1 MRKLKFLRAPFF
13 LAALILI
20 PAAFLP
26 ARAGART
33 IHYVVVEGIVN
44 PVQAEFIIKSI
55 KRASDESA
63 EAVVLQIDTPGGL
76 DLSMRDIVKA
86 ILASEV
92 PIVVYVAPAGSRA
105 ASAGVFITYAAHAAA
120 MSPGTNIGSAHPV
133 MMGAGGSEKMDDEM
147 KKKIEN
153 DAVAYLQG
161 IAGKRG
167 RNAEWAEQ
175 AVRQSVNITAEE
187 ALRLGVIDILAP
199 SRDELFKKLD
209 GRHIET
215 AGGVRVLRTKDADV
229 KEIEMNLRYRLLS
242 VITNPNVAYVLMM
255 IGLAGLYFELSNP
268 GLILPG
274 VVGAVSLVL
283 AFYAF
288 QTLPINYAGLLLI
301 ALGVFFFVLE
311 IKIVSYG
318 LLSIAG
324 VISLVLGSMLLFDT
338 TLPFMKVSFPVMLPM
353 ILFVAGIL
361 VFTMYWAAR
370 IHKRRPVS
378 GAEGFKDKI
387 GKAVTDIGAAE
398 GKVFVEGEYWNAVS
412 DAPIKEG
419 ESIKVVS
426 LNEMTLKVIKA

>member
-1 MRKLKFLRAPFF
+1 MRKLKSLRTPFF

-26 ARAGART
+26 ARAGAGT
-33 IHYVVVEGIVN
+33 IHYAAVEGIVN
-44 PVQAEFIIKSI
+44 PVQAEFIIKTV

-76 DLSMRDIVKA
+76 DLSMRDIVKT
-86 ILASEV
+86 ILSSEV
-92 PIVVYVAPAGSRA
+92 PVVVYVAPAGSRA

-133 MMGAGGSEKMDDEM
+133 MMGAGGSEKMDDEI

-153 DAVAYLQG
+153 DAVAYLRG

-187 ALRLGVIDILAP
+187 ALRLRVIDILAP
-199 SRDELFKKLD
+199 SREELFKKLD
-209 GRHIET
+209 GMRVET
-215 AGGVRVLRTKDADV
+215 AGGARVLRTKDADV
-229 KEIEMNLRYRLLS
+229 KEVEMNLRYRLLN
-242 VITNPNVAYVLMM
+242 VITNPNVAYILMM
-255 IGLAGLYFELSNP
+255 IGLTGLYFELSNP

-324 VISLVLGSMLLFDT
+324 IISLVLGSMLLFDT
-338 TLPFMKVSFPVMLPM
+338 TLPFMKVSFSVMLPM

-361 VFTMYWAAR
+361 VFTMYWAAS

-387 GKAVTDIGAAE
+387 GKAVTNIDTAD
-398 GKVFVEGEYWNAVS
+398 GKVFVEGEYWSAVS

-419 ESIKVVS
+419 ESIKVIS
-426 LNEMTLKVIKA
+426 LDGMTLKVTKA